1 MHVLAVEVDL
11 RLPDAHSLKDKR
23 QVVRSILD
31 TNRRRYGVAAA
42 EVAHQDHWQRA
53 VLGFAAVGSTA
64 AHVEEVIGAVEDAIW
79 AHPAV
84 EVLSMVRS
92 WLEP

>member
-23 QVVRSILD
+23 QVVRSILE
-31 TNRRRYGVAAA
+31 TSRRRFGVATA

-64 AHVEEVIGAVEDAIW
+64 AHVEDVIGAVEDAIW
-79 AHPAV
+79 SHPAV
-84 EVLSMVRS
+84 EVVRMERS